1 MHCIFSVDSQI
12 KSICYTDISVHSN
25 GTARCSVRSLI
36 SKVHFLVSTMSV
48 TSFYADTFEKTGFEL
63 MIK

>member
-1 MHCIFSVDSQI
+1 MHCVFSVDLQI
-12 KSICYTDISVHSN
+12 TSVCSTNISVHLN
-25 GTARCSVRSLI
+25 GTARCSVCSLI
-36 SKVHFLVSTMSV
+36 SKVHCLVSTMSV